1 MFRVYKN
8 KIRTSNN
15 CTENFKQTLSDF
27 TITRSDFVQS
37 QEYTIFCFF
46 LFLSTENVPRYYDCL
61 FEMVRPREWNFDIGI
76 QSRRVLRWLEFCVLR
91 FSREIGLR
99 HWWFGTRAAM
109 RNKLKH
115 VRNPCWES
123 KRFHRDI
130 RFHGVIINIRDRS
143 IQISSLWL
151 KRGVMPVTII
161 NPVWFKSEKRW

>member
-1 MFRVYKN
+1 MYRELQTNTFVFHYYTFRLCSTAQIYD
-8 KIRTSNN
+8 S
-15 CTENFKQTLSDF
+15 
-27 TITRSDFVQS
+27 
-37 QEYTIFCFF
+37 FF
-46 LFLSTENVPRYYDCL
+46 SLVFLSTENVLRYYDCL
-61 FEMVRPREWNFDIGI
+61 FEMERPREWNFDIGI

-130 RFHGVIINIRDRS
+130 RFHGVIINICDWS
-143 IQISSLWL
+143 IQISSLWS
-151 KRGVMPVTII
+151 KRCAMPVTII

>member
-1 MFRVYKN
+1 MFI
-8 KIRTSNN
+8 KIKFALLTIVQRTSNKH
-15 CTENFKQTLSDF
+15 FRISLLHVQTLF
-27 TITRSDFVQS
+27 NRRNIRFFV
-37 QEYTIFCFF
+37 FF

-61 FEMVRPREWNFDIGI
+61 FEMERPREWNFDIGI
-76 QSRRVLRWLEFCVLR
+76 QSWRVLRWLEFCVLR

-143 IQISSLWL
+143 IQISTLWL

>member
-1 MFRVYKN
+1 MFI
-8 KIRTSNN
+8 KIKFALLTIVQRTSNKH
-15 CTENFKQTLSDF
+15 FRISLLHVQTLF
-27 TITRSDFVQS
+27 NRRNIRFFV
-37 QEYTIFCFF
+37 FF

-61 FEMVRPREWNFDIGI
+61 FEMERPREWNFDIGI

-143 IQISSLWL
+143 IQISTLWL